1 MDENIDNTMYIAEQ
15 IFCNPPKSKNS
26 IDLQLEEETENIAND
41 LSTNK
46 DMFIQN
52 IIASITFHGVYFLY
66 GHRNILSLTE
76 SQFYKINEYVESYGY
91 TIIKKIVDN
100 NLIIKFKK
108 IY

>member
-15 IFCNPPKSKNS
+15 IFCKPPKPKNS
-26 IDLQLEEETENIAND
+26 IDLQLEEETEDIANT
-41 LSTNK
+41 STNK
-46 DMFIQN
+46 DVFIQN

-66 GHRNILSLTE
+66 GHRNIVSLTE
-76 SQFYKINEYVESYGY
+76 NQFYKINEYVESYGY

-100 NLIIKFKK
+100 NLIIKFEK